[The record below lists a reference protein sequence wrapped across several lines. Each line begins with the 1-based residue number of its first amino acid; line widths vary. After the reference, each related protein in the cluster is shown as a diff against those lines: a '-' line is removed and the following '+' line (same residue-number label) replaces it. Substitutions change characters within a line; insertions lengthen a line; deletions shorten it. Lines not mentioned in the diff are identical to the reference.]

1 MDSGMDRV
9 YHWDTS
15 QGLYA
20 VRPSNVPGNASI
32 PCAQPK
38 YAKVTS
44 TWRLHGKSLPNLGIN
59 QAHMLIEMRAW
70 TQRERESER
79 ERVGFGFVYIFICYY
94 FAILLASDLI
104 LTCRVCV
111 SGAFWWRPPLPKPRR
126 SGDLFLA
133 AWTGIQLFGTFRPGL
148 WLVRQIQSSK
158 YFDVGIRRLDSTGLP
173 HGERERDIYITI

>member
-1 MDSGMDRV
+1 MDRV

-70 TQRERESER
+70 TQRER
-79 ERVGFGFVYIFICYY
+79 VGFGFVYIFICYY
-94 FAILLASDLI
+94 FGSHSDLSSLCIWCFLIAATPPQAEAFRRPVSCCVNWDSAVWHLPPGTLACQANPVIQI
-104 LTCRVCV
+104 L
-111 SGAFWWRPPLPKPRR
+111 
-126 SGDLFLA
+126 
-133 AWTGIQLFGTFRPGL
+133 
-148 WLVRQIQSSK
+148 
-158 YFDVGIRRLDSTGLP
+158 
-173 HGERERDIYITI
+173 